1 MYTHDKSHYG
11 TWQEISYNEIL
22 MGGGGGNNI
31 HDQEMHKMRNKKYH
45 ENW

>member
-11 TWQEISYNEIL
+11 TRQEISYNEIL
-22 MGGGGGNNI
+22 MGGGNNI
-31 HDQEMHKMRNKKYH
+31 HDQEMHKIRNKKYH

>member
-11 TWQEISYNEIL
+11 TRQEISYNEIL
-22 MGGGGGNNI
+22 MGGGGNNI